1 MEIRVLRYFIEMANE
16 SSMTRAAERLCIS
29 QPTMSKQL
37 KELEKEL
44 GAKLFNRSNYNIKLT
59 EAGLILKE
67 RAEDIINLVDK
78 TLDEFKNLENL
89 SSGDIYVGAAES
101 DLIKYFAEA
110 VKELQ
115 KRFPKI
121 RCNVYSGNKIDV
133 CEKLDKGLLDFA
145 IVTNFLD
152 LSKYNFLKMPSYD
165 IWGVLMK
172 KGDPLAKKKQ
182 IKLDDLSN
190 LPLICSRQWLE
201 HGVSQ
206 WFGEKA
212 EKANVVAT
220 YNLAFNASIMVKAG
234 MGYALIYDKL
244 VDTSS
249 DSELT
254 FRPLK
259 SAPKSEMHIIWR
271 KKQKFS
277 PVAKL
282 LLDELNRRFKNNI
295 LLKQV

>member
-1 MEIRVLRYFIEMANE
+1 MEIRVLRYFLETANE
-16 SSMTRAAERLCIS
+16 SSITRAADRLCVS

-44 GAKLFNRSNYNIKLT
+44 GVKLFTRSNYSIKLT
-59 EAGLILKE
+59 EAGLLLKE
-67 RAEDIINLVDK
+67 RAEDIVSLADK
-78 TLDEFKNLENL
+78 TLKEFKNLEDFT
-89 SSGDIYVGAAES
+89 SGDIFVGAAES

-115 KRFPKI
+115 EKYPKI

-145 IVTNFLD
+145 IVTNFID

-172 KGDPLAKKKQ
+172 KGDKLSKKKQ

-190 LPLICSRQWLE
+190 FPLICSKQWLE

-212 EKANVVAT
+212 EKVNVVAT

-244 VDTSS
+244 VDTSE

-259 SAPKSEMHIIWR
+259 SAPKAEMHIIWR

-277 PVAKL
+277 SVAKL
-282 LLDELNRRFKNNI
+282 LLDELNHRFKKI
-295 LLKQV
+295 